1 MWEYLIEL
9 ERRWPDGIPV
19 YDYNQLAGVMAKYI
33 LKMGEP
39 IWRNADGEVDTSHAH
54 QDQSNLRNMVE
65 SGRGPVSQVGMSE
78 QTKQVFSTSAG
89 RPIETY
95 EEAEEAGLT
104 LEKSTGSRPA
114 PVDRRKKIAEDSKKI
129 KYPTGIAQKY
139 NQGQRFKPVKDP
151 SGQVELVPEEQAP
164 VEAEEE
170 EWVEEEERDTGISMD
185 YLMQRA
191 VSGAKNKYEARKG
204 VV

>member
-9 ERRWPDGIPV
+9 ERRWPNGIPV
-19 YDYNQLAGVMAKYI
+19 FEYNQVAGVMAKYI

-39 IWRNADGEVDTSHAH
+39 TWRNESGEVDTSHAF
-54 QDQSNLRNMVE
+54 QDQSNLRQMVE
-65 SGRGPVSQVGMSE
+65 SGQGPIARVGMSE
-78 QTKQVFSTSAG
+78 QTKQVFTMSAG

-104 LEKSTGSRPA
+104 LEKSSASRPA
-114 PVDRRKKIAEDSKKI
+114 PEDRKKKIAEDAKKI
-129 KYPTGIAQKY
+129 KYPDGIAEKY

-151 SGQVELVPEEQAP
+151 EGQVELVPEEQAP
-164 VEAEEE
+164 VEAVEE
-170 EWVEEEERDTGISMD
+170 EWVEEEERETGISMD

-204 VV
+204 VA